1 METKIDSPDENGI
14 GEILQKGPNLMLGY
28 YKNEEATKN
37 TIKDGWLHTGDL
49 GYMDDDGFIFV
60 TGRKKNVIVLK
71 NGKKVYPEEMEP
83 TLTLNKYIK
92 DCIVFERKL
101 ENEGITD
108 IEIGISI
115 VPDYEIIEKDFG
127 KIEKEEILKIL
138 KKEVKKF
145 NETLPDYKI
154 ITYVE
159 IREKEF
165 EKTTSM
171 KIKRYA

>member
-1 METKIDSPDENGI
+1 METKIDNPDEDGI
-14 GEILQKGPNLMLGY
+14 GEILQKGSNLMLGY

-37 TIKDGWLHTGDL
+37 AIKDGWLHTGDL
-49 GYMDDDGFIFV
+49 GYVDNDGFVVV

-71 NGKKVYPEEMEP
+71 NGKNVYPEELEP

-92 DCIVFERKL
+92 DCIVFEKRTEK
-101 ENEGITD
+101 GITTD

-115 VPDYEIIEKDFG
+115 VPDNEIIERDFG
-127 KIEKEEILKIL
+127 QIEKEEILNIL
-138 KKEVKKF
+138 KKEVKDF
-145 NETLPDYKI
+145 NETLPDYKV
-154 ITYVE
+154 ITHVE